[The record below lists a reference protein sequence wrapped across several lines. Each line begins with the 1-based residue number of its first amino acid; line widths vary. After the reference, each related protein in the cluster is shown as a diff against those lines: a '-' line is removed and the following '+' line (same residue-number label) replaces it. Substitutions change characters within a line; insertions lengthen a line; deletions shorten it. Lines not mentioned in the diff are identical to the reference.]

1 MKCTKL
7 TLLTLGENGTHNI
20 DGVIINEVTLLSR
33 LNSETVI

>member
-7 TLLTLGENGTHNI
+7 TLLTLGENGTNNI